1 MITPSQ
7 LAADRLAAEIS
18 AEIQRTFGSRQAPLA
33 ETVGAVAR
41 LAIECIANSDALYH
55 DWEHTLLV
63 TQVGLEILRGR
74 TLFEPVEPADWAHL
88 LVACLVHDIGY
99 VRGVLAGDDAR
110 LGYVVDGAGNRTV
123 LARGASDAA
132 LTPHHVERSK
142 LFVAAR
148 LGSSDLLDAS
158 RLVRAIEYT
167 RFLPKADADAAAP
180 ADEATLVRAADL
192 IGQMG
197 DPLYLKKTKALFHE
211 FEEAGLNARLGYV
224 SPADLVEHYPEFFW
238 NSVSSHLVTATRY
251 LEVTVGGRQ
260 WIAGLQANVF
270 RAEQSRSGSPAAG
283 LGNQPS
289 SASTSPTSAA

>member
-1 MITPSQ
+1 MISPAQ
-7 LAADRLAAEIS
+7 LAANVLADELS
-18 AEIQRTFGSRQAPLA
+18 VEIQRTFGSQQAPLA

-55 DWEHTLLV
+55 NWEHTLLV

-74 TLFEPVEPADWAHL
+74 TLFEPITPADWAHL

-99 VRGVLAGDDAR
+99 VRGILAEDDVR
-110 LGYVVDGAGNRTV
+110 QGYVVDGAGTRAAV
-123 LARGASDAA
+123 GRGGSDAA
-132 LTPHHVERSK
+132 LTPYHVERSK

-158 RLVRAIEYT
+158 RLIHAIEYT
-167 RFLPKADADAAAP
+167 RFPPKTQANAASP
-180 ADEATLVRAADL
+180 GDEAMLVRAADL

-197 DPLYLKKTKALFHE
+197 DPLYLKKAKALFHE
-211 FEEAGLNARLGYV
+211 FEEAGLNAKLGYT

-238 NSVSSHLVTATRY
+238 SSVSAHLGAATKY

-270 RAEQSRSGSPAAG
+270 RAEQSRAAG
-283 LGNQPS
+283 T
-289 SASTSPTSAA
+289 ASIAGG